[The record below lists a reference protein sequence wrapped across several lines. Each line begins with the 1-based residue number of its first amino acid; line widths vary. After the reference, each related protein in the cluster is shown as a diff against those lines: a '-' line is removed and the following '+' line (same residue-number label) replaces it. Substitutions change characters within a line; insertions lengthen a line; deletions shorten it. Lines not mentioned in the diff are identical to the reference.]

1 MIRTAADINPATGPH
16 PTVKDQTIPRVLA
29 LFALICAVLIAVA
42 VFAVRNINRAEATSD
57 WVNGTHAVINEL
69 TGLAATLQA
78 GEGTLRLFAQSGDPH
93 DQAECRQT
101 YARMADHLEVLKALT
116 RAEPARHDRVLQIET
131 GANARADFARN
142 LMKVRNEGRPE
153 AVFALLAADTGSA
166 ALSVIQHDI
175 NKLRTET
182 MELLAER
189 DHAAYLQAQA
199 TRWTVWAGVGL
210 NFVLLA
216 GAAWVIF
223 RDLRIR
229 REAAA
234 ALQQANAQLESRVA
248 ERTADLTRANEQL
261 SVENLER
268 QWANLALEHQLHY
281 DNLIINSITDLV
293 LVVTKAGNI
302 SRLNSAVSLFTGWDA
317 ADLVNRPLHGFIQI
331 TTAPGHSPVA
341 DPISRAMQDGR
352 DLREQPATVRDRQGG
367 QRPVHLTV
375 YPLRDGNKVV
385 GGILTIRTNPA
396 DQSFPA

>member
-1 MIRTAADINPATGPH
+1 M
-16 PTVKDQTIPRVLA
+16 KDQTIPRVLA

-42 VFAVRNINRAEATSD
+42 ALAVRNINRAEVTSD

-78 GEGTLRLFAQSGDPH
+78 GEGSLRLYAQSGDPH

-101 YARMADHLEVLKALT
+101 YGRMTDHLEVVKALT
-116 RAEPARHDRVLQIET
+116 RTEATRHARVLQIET
-131 GANARADFARN
+131 GANARVDFAREV
-142 LMKVRNEGRPE
+142 MKLRSEGRTGD
-153 AVFALLAADTGSA
+153 LSTRLAADTGSA
-166 ALSVIQHDI
+166 ALSGLLKDI
-175 NKLRTET
+175 GKLKAET

-189 DHAAYLQAQA
+189 DHAAYRQAQT
-199 TRWTVWAGVGL
+199 TRWTVWTGVGL
-210 NFVLLA
+210 NFILLA

-223 RDLRIR
+223 RDIRIR

-234 ALQQANAQLESRVA
+234 TLQQANALLETLVA
-248 ERTADLTRANEQL
+248 ERTAELSKANDRL

-302 SRLNSAVSLFTGWDA
+302 SRLNSAVSLITGWDA
-317 ADLVNRPLHGFIQI
+317 ADLVNRPLHDFIKI
-331 TTAPGHSPVA
+331 SAAPGHLPVA
-341 DPISRAMQDGR
+341 DPIDRAMQDGR

-367 QRPVHLTV
+367 NRPVQLTV

-385 GGILTIRTNPA
+385 GGILTMRTIPG
-396 DQSFPA
+396 DQPISA

>member
-1 MIRTAADINPATGPH
+1 
-16 PTVKDQTIPRVLA
+16 VKDQTIPRVLA

-42 VFAVRNINRAEATSD
+42 ALAVRNINRAEVTSD

-78 GEGTLRLFAQSGDPH
+78 GEGSLRLYAQSGDPH

-101 YARMADHLEVLKALT
+101 YGRMTDHLEVVKALT
-116 RAEPARHDRVLQIET
+116 RTEATRHARVLQIET
-131 GANARADFARN
+131 GANARVDFAREV
-142 LMKVRNEGRPE
+142 MKLRSEGRTGD
-153 AVFALLAADTGSA
+153 LSTRLAADTGSA
-166 ALSVIQHDI
+166 ALSGLLKDI
-175 NKLRTET
+175 GKLKAET

-189 DHAAYLQAQA
+189 DHAAYRQAQT
-199 TRWTVWAGVGL
+199 TRWTVWTGVGL
-210 NFVLLA
+210 NFILLA

-223 RDLRIR
+223 RDIRIR

-234 ALQQANAQLESRVA
+234 TLQQANALLETLVA
-248 ERTADLTRANEQL
+248 ERTAELSKANDRL

-302 SRLNSAVSLFTGWDA
+302 SRLNSAVSLITGWDA
-317 ADLVNRPLHGFIQI
+317 ADLVNRPLHDFIKI
-331 TTAPGHSPVA
+331 SAAPGHLPVA
-341 DPISRAMQDGR
+341 DPIDRAMQDGR

-367 QRPVHLTV
+367 NRPVQLTV

-385 GGILTIRTNPA
+385 GGILTMRTIPG
-396 DQSFPA
+396 DQPISA